1 MDPLRQSEEKA
12 AKANRSKIM
21 KNRAF
26 QVAIIGGGM
35 GGLCLANGLKK
46 AGISVAVY
54 ERDQSPDAR
63 PQGYRIHI
71 NPQGSTALHECL
83 PQHLWD
89 VFRSTGGDFSQG
101 FSIVTQQLHEL
112 LNFARSQAARS
123 QAKTG
128 GTGDTI
134 ARHRS
139 VSRITLRRILLA
151 GLEQDVQFN
160 KRFLRY
166 EETPDGAIRAHFEDG
181 SSAQADLLVAA
192 DGVHSGV
199 RKQYLPHAE
208 PIDTGVVGIGGTI
221 PLTHGV
227 MALAPH
233 LLLDG
238 PVMVVPP
245 TACSMFMAMWKR
257 SGEAGQT
264 LRRLGIEGPL
274 PGDEDYLIL
283 ALGGRPE
290 FFGLDH
296 QAASVNG
303 STLKDALRRT
313 VAGWHPSL
321 RKLVEMMDEQELFL
335 NQVRTAPPPV
345 AWKSTQITLLGDA
358 IHSMTPYRGVGGNI
372 ALKDAALLSSQL
384 QQVHR
389 DEKPLLQAIAEYEA
403 SMREYAFA
411 AVADSLKAMKQFTGE
426 KKYPAFSLFKTGMR
440 VANAMPKL
448 KSKLIPA

>member
-1 MDPLRQSEEKA
+1 
-12 AKANRSKIM
+12 M
-21 KNRAF
+21 KNRDF
-26 QVAIIGGGM
+26 QVAVIGGGM
-35 GGLCLANGLKK
+35 GGLCLANGLKN

-54 ERDQSPDAR
+54 ERDQSPDSR

-71 NPQGSTALHECL
+71 NPQGSTALHACL

-89 VFRSTGGDFSQG
+89 LFRSTGGDFSQG

-112 LNFARSQAARS
+112 LNFARSQSTTKSA
-123 QAKTG
+123 T
-128 GTGDTI
+128 DTI
-134 ARHRS
+134 AQHRS
-139 VSRITLRRILLA
+139 ISRITLRRILLA
-151 GLEQDVQFN
+151 GLEHEVQFN
-160 KRFLRY
+160 KRFLSY

-181 SSAQADLLVAA
+181 SSTQADLLVAA

-283 ALGGRPE
+283 ALGGRPD
-290 FFGLDH
+290 FFGLDNEP
-296 QAASVNG
+296 ASVTG
-303 STLKDALRRT
+303 SRLKGALRRT

-321 RKLVEMMDEQELFL
+321 RKLVEMLDEQQLFL
-335 NQVRTAPPPV
+335 NHVRTAPPPV
-345 AWKSTQITLLGDA
+345 PWKSTYVTLLGDA
-358 IHSMTPYRGVGGNI
+358 VHSMTPYRGVGGNI
-372 ALKDAALLSSQL
+372 ALRDAALLSAQL
-384 QQVHR
+384 LQVHR
-389 DEKPLLQAIAEYEA
+389 GEKALLQAIADYEA

-426 KKYPAFSLFKTGMR
+426 KKYPAFSIFKTGMR
-440 VANAMPKL
+440 VANAMPRL
-448 KSKLIPA
+448 KRKLIPA

>member
-1 MDPLRQSEEKA
+1 
-12 AKANRSKIM
+12 M

-26 QVAIIGGGM
+26 QVGIIGGGM

-54 ERDQSPDAR
+54 ERDQSPDSR

-71 NPQGSTALHECL
+71 DPQGSSALHACL
-83 PQHLWD
+83 PQDLWD
-89 VFRSTGGDFSQG
+89 LFRSTGGEFSQG
-101 FSIVTQQLHEL
+101 FSIVTEQLHEL
-112 LNFARSQAARS
+112 LNLARSEAR
-123 QAKTG
+123 
-128 GTGDTI
+128 TGDTI

-139 VSRITLRRILLA
+139 ISRITLRRILLA
-151 GLEQDVQFN
+151 GLEGEVQFN

-192 DGVHSGV
+192 DGVHSV
-199 RKQYLPHAE
+199 IRKQYLPHAE
-208 PIDTGVVGIGGTI
+208 PMDTGVVGIGGTI
-221 PLTHGV
+221 PLTDGV

-245 TACSMFMAMWKR
+245 IACSMFLAMWKR
-257 SGEAGQT
+257 SGEAGAT

-283 ALGGRPE
+283 AIGGRPE

-296 QAASVNG
+296 QGG
-303 STLKDALRRT
+303 SATGSMLKDALRRT
-313 VAGWHPSL
+313 VVGWHPSL
-321 RKLVEMMDEQELFL
+321 RKLVEMIDEQELFL
-335 NQVRTAPPPV
+335 NHMRTAAPPV
-345 AWKSTQITLLGDA
+345 PWKATQITLLGDA

-384 QQVHR
+384 LQVHR
-389 DEKPLLQAIAEYEA
+389 GEKPLLHAIAEYEG

-426 KKYPAFSLFKTGMR
+426 KKYPAFSIFKTGMR

-448 KSKLIPA
+448 KRKLIPA

>member
-1 MDPLRQSEEKA
+1 
-12 AKANRSKIM
+12 M
-21 KNRAF
+21 KNHAF
-26 QVAIIGGGM
+26 HVAIIGGGM

-54 ERDQSPDAR
+54 ERDQSPDSR

-71 NPQGSTALHECL
+71 DTQGSTALHECL

-89 VFRSTGGDFSQG
+89 LFRSTGGDFSQG
-101 FSIVTQQLHEL
+101 FSVVTQQLHEL
-112 LNFARSQAARS
+112 LNLRRI
-123 QAKTG
+123 G
-128 GTGDTI
+128 GREDTI

-139 VSRITLRRILLA
+139 ISRITLRRILLA
-151 GLEQDVQFN
+151 GLEHDVHFN

-166 EETPDGAIRAHFEDG
+166 EETSDGAIRAHFEDG
-181 SSAQADLLVAA
+181 SSAPADLLVAA
-192 DGVHSGV
+192 DGVNSGV

-208 PIDTGVVGIGGTI
+208 PTDTGVVGIGGTI
-221 PLTHGV
+221 PLTDGV

-257 SGEAGQT
+257 SGEAAQT

-283 ALGGRPE
+283 ALGGRPD
-290 FFGLDH
+290 FFGLDD
-296 QAASVNG
+296 QAASVTG

-321 RKLVEMMDEQELFL
+321 RKLVEMIDEQQLFL
-335 NQVRTAPPPV
+335 NQVRTAPRPV
-345 AWKSTQITLLGDA
+345 PWEPTQITLLGDA

-384 QQVHR
+384 LQAHR
-389 DEKPLLQAIAEYEA
+389 GEKPLLHAIAEYEA
-403 SMREYAFA
+403 SMREYAFS

-426 KKYPAFSLFKTGMR
+426 KKNPAFSIFKTGMR
-440 VANAMPKL
+440 VVNAMPKL
-448 KSKLIPA
+448 KDKLIPA

>member
-1 MDPLRQSEEKA
+1 
-12 AKANRSKIM
+12 M

-54 ERDQSPDAR
+54 ERDQSPDSR

-89 VFRSTGGDFSQG
+89 LFRSTGGDFSQG

-112 LNFARSQAARS
+112 LNLARVDGAAD
-123 QAKTG
+123 A
-128 GTGDTI
+128 I

-139 VSRITLRRILLA
+139 ISRITLRRILLA
-151 GLEQDVQFN
+151 GLEDDVQFN

-166 EETPDGAIRAHFEDG
+166 EETADGAIRAHFEDG

-221 PLTHGV
+221 PLTDGV

-238 PVMVVPP
+238 PVMVVPAS
-245 TACSMFMAMWKR
+245 ACSMFMAMWKR

-283 ALGGRPE
+283 AVGGRPE
-290 FFGLDH
+290 FFGLDN
-296 QAASVNG
+296 QGASVTG

-321 RKLVEMMDEQELFL
+321 RKLVEMVDEQQLFL
-335 NQVRTAPPPV
+335 NHVRTAPPPV
-345 AWKSTQITLLGDA
+345 PWKSTQVTLLGDA

-384 QQVHR
+384 LQVHR
-389 DEKPLLQAIAEYEA
+389 GEKPLLDAVAEYEA

>member
-1 MDPLRQSEEKA
+1 
-12 AKANRSKIM
+12 M
-21 KNRAF
+21 KNHAF
-26 QVAIIGGGM
+26 HVAIIGGGM

-54 ERDQSPDAR
+54 ERDQSPDSR

-71 NPQGSTALHECL
+71 DTQGSTALHECL

-89 VFRSTGGDFSQG
+89 LFRSTGGDFSQG
-101 FSIVTQQLHEL
+101 FSVVTQQLHEL
-112 LNFARSQAARS
+112 LNLRRI
-123 QAKTG
+123 G
-128 GTGDTI
+128 GREDTI

-139 VSRITLRRILLA
+139 ISRITLRRILLA
-151 GLEQDVQFN
+151 GLEHDVHFN

-166 EETPDGAIRAHFEDG
+166 EETSDGAIRAHFEDG
-181 SSAQADLLVAA
+181 SSARADLLVAA
-192 DGVHSGV
+192 DGVNSGV

-208 PIDTGVVGIGGTI
+208 PTDTGVVGIGGTI
-221 PLTHGV
+221 PLTDGV

-257 SGEAGQT
+257 SGEAAQT

-283 ALGGRPE
+283 ALGGRPD
-290 FFGLDH
+290 FFGLDN
-296 QAASVNG
+296 QAAFTG

-321 RKLVEMMDEQELFL
+321 RKLVEMIDEQQLFL
-335 NQVRTAPPPV
+335 NQVRTAPRPAP
-345 AWKSTQITLLGDA
+345 WESTQITLLGDA

-384 QQVHR
+384 LQAHR
-389 DEKPLLQAIAEYEA
+389 GEKPLLHAIAEYEA
-403 SMREYAFA
+403 SMREYAFS

-426 KKYPAFSLFKTGMR
+426 KKNPAFSIFKTGMR
-440 VANAMPKL
+440 VVNAMPKL
-448 KSKLIPA
+448 KDKLIPA

>member
-1 MDPLRQSEEKA
+1 MDPLRQSQEKT
-12 AKANRSKIM
+12 AKANRSKKM

-26 QVAIIGGGM
+26 HVAIIGGGM

-46 AGISVAVY
+46 AGVSVTVY

-63 PQGYRIHI
+63 MQGYRIHI
-71 NPQGSTALHECL
+71 DPQGSTALHECL
-83 PQHLWD
+83 PPHLWD
-89 VFRSTGGDFSQG
+89 LFRSTGGDFSQG
-101 FSIVTQQLHEL
+101 FSIVTEQLHEL
-112 LNFARSQAARS
+112 LNLARI
-123 QAKTG
+123 G
-128 GTGDTI
+128 GTRDTI

-139 VSRITLRRILLA
+139 ISRITLRRILLA
-151 GLEQDVQFN
+151 GLEHHVQFN

-181 SSAQADLLVAA
+181 STAQADLLVAA
-192 DGVHSGV
+192 DGVNSGV

-245 TACSMFMAMWKR
+245 TACSLFMAMWKR
-257 SGEAGQT
+257 SGEAAQT
-264 LRRLGIEGPL
+264 LRSLGIEGPL

-290 FFGLDH
+290 FFGLDN
-296 QAASVNG
+296 QPASVSG

-313 VAGWHPSL
+313 VIGWHPSL
-321 RKLVEMMDEQELFL
+321 RKLVEMLDEQQLFL
-335 NQVRTAPPPV
+335 NHARTAPQPV
-345 AWKSTQITLLGDA
+345 PWNSTQITLLGDA

-372 ALKDAALLSSQL
+372 ALKDAALLSAQL
-384 QQVHR
+384 LQVHR
-389 DEKPLLQAIAEYEA
+389 GETPLLHAIAAYEA

-426 KKYPAFSLFKTGMR
+426 KKYPAFSIFKTGMR

>member
-1 MDPLRQSEEKA
+1 
-12 AKANRSKIM
+12 M
-21 KNRAF
+21 KNHAL

-46 AGISVAVY
+46 AGISVTVY
-54 ERDQSPDAR
+54 ERDQSPGSR

-71 NPQGSTALHECL
+71 DPQGSTALHECL
-83 PQHLWD
+83 PRHLWD
-89 VFRSTGGDFSQG
+89 LFCSTGGNFSQG
-101 FSIVTQQLHEL
+101 FSIVTQQLREL
-112 LNFARSQAARS
+112 LNLARLARP
-123 QAKTG
+123 G
-128 GTGDTI
+128 GNTDTI

-151 GLEQDVQFN
+151 GLEQEVQFD

-166 EETPDGAIRAHFEDG
+166 EETSEGVIRVHFEDG
-181 SSAQADLLVAA
+181 SSAEADLVVAA
-192 DGVHSGV
+192 DGVNSAV

-221 PLTHGV
+221 ALTDGV

-245 TACSMFMAMWKR
+245 APCSMFMAMWKR
-257 SGEAGQT
+257 SAEAAQG
-264 LRRLGIEGPL
+264 LRRLGLEGPL

-283 ALGGRPE
+283 AIGGRPD
-290 FFGLDH
+290 FFGLDQH
-296 QAASVNG
+296 TASVTG

-313 VAGWHPSL
+313 VVSWHPTL
-321 RKLVEMMDEQELFL
+321 RKLVEMIDEQQLYL
-335 NQVRTAPPPV
+335 NPLRTAPRPV
-345 AWKSTQITLLGDA
+345 PWKPTQITLLGDA

-372 ALKDAALLSSQL
+372 ALKDAALLTSQL
-384 QQVHR
+384 LQVHR
-389 DEKPLLQAIAEYEA
+389 GEKPLLHAIDEYEA
-403 SMREYAFA
+403 AMREYAFA
-411 AVADSLKAMKQFTGE
+411 AVADSLKAMTQFTGE

-440 VANAMPKL
+440 VVNAMPKL
-448 KSKLIPA
+448 KNKLIPA

>member
-1 MDPLRQSEEKA
+1 
-12 AKANRSKIM
+12 M

-35 GGLCLANGLKK
+35 GGLCLANGLKQ

-54 ERDQSPDAR
+54 ERDQSPDSR

-71 NPQGSTALHECL
+71 DPQGSTALHECL

-89 VFRSTGGDFSQG
+89 LFRSTGGDFSRG

-112 LNFARSQAARS
+112 LNLAG
-123 QAKTG
+123 TG
-128 GTGDTI
+128 GKEDPI

-139 VSRITLRRILLA
+139 ISRITLRRILLA
-151 GLEQDVQFN
+151 GLEHEVHFN

-166 EETPDGAIRAHFEDG
+166 EETSEGAIRAHFEDG

-199 RKQYLPHAE
+199 RRQYLPHAG
-208 PIDTGVVGIGGTI
+208 PMDTGVVGIGGTL
-221 PLTHGV
+221 PLTDGV

-283 ALGGRPE
+283 ALGGRPD
-290 FFGLDH
+290 FFGLDD
-296 QAASVNG
+296 QAASVTG
-303 STLKDALRRT
+303 RTLKDAMRRT

-321 RKLVEMMDEQELFL
+321 RKLVEMIDEQQLFL
-335 NQVRTAPPPV
+335 NHVRTAPPPV
-345 AWKSTQITLLGDA
+345 PWKSTHITLLGDA

-384 QQVHR
+384 LQAHR
-389 DEKPLLQAIAEYEA
+389 GEKPLLQAIADYEA

-426 KKYPAFSLFKTGMR
+426 KKYPAFSIFKTGMR

-448 KSKLIPA
+448 KRKLIPA

>member
-1 MDPLRQSEEKA
+1 
-12 AKANRSKIM
+12 M

-26 QVAIIGGGM
+26 HVAIIGGGM

-54 ERDQSPDAR
+54 ERDQSPDSR

-71 NPQGSTALHECL
+71 DTQGSTALHECL

-89 VFRSTGGDFSQG
+89 LFRSTGGDFSQG
-101 FSIVTQQLHEL
+101 FSVVTQQLHEL
-112 LNFARSQAARS
+112 LNLRRI
-123 QAKTG
+123 G
-128 GTGDTI
+128 GREDTI

-139 VSRITLRRILLA
+139 ISRITLRRILLA
-151 GLEQDVQFN
+151 GLEHDVHFN

-166 EETPDGAIRAHFEDG
+166 EETSDGAIRAHFEDG

-192 DGVHSGV
+192 DGVNSLV

-208 PIDTGVVGIGGTI
+208 PADTGVVGIGGTI
-221 PLTHGV
+221 PLTDGV

-257 SGEAGQT
+257 SGEAAQT

-283 ALGGRPE
+283 ALGGRPD
-290 FFGLDH
+290 FFGLDN
-296 QAASVNG
+296 QAAFTG

-321 RKLVEMMDEQELFL
+321 RKLVEMIDEQQLFL
-335 NQVRTAPPPV
+335 NQVRTAPRPAP
-345 AWKSTQITLLGDA
+345 WESTQVTLLGDA

-384 QQVHR
+384 LQAHR
-389 DEKPLLQAIAEYEA
+389 GEKPLLHAIAEYEA
-403 SMREYAFA
+403 SMREYAFS

-426 KKYPAFSLFKTGMR
+426 KKNPAFSIFKTGMR
-440 VANAMPKL
+440 VVNAMPKL
-448 KSKLIPA
+448 KDKLIPA

>member
-1 MDPLRQSEEKA
+1 VDALRQGKEKIA
-12 AKANRSKIM
+12 NVNRSKKM
-21 KNRAF
+21 KNHAF
-26 QVAIIGGGM
+26 HVAIIGGGM

-54 ERDQSPDAR
+54 ERDQSPDSR

-71 NPQGSTALHECL
+71 DPQGSTALHQCL

-89 VFRSTGGDFSQG
+89 LFRSTGGDFSQG
-101 FSIVTQQLHEL
+101 FSVVTQQLHEL
-112 LNFARSQAARS
+112 LNLRRI
-123 QAKTG
+123 G

-139 VSRITLRRILLA
+139 ISRITLRRILLA
-151 GLEQDVQFN
+151 GLEHDVHFN

-166 EETPDGAIRAHFEDG
+166 EEISDGAIHAHFEDG
-181 SSAQADLLVAA
+181 SSARADLLVAA
-192 DGVHSGV
+192 DGVNSLV

-208 PIDTGVVGIGGTI
+208 PTDTGVVGIGGTI
-221 PLTHGV
+221 PLTDGV

-257 SGEAGQT
+257 SGEAAQT

-283 ALGGRPE
+283 ALGGRPD
-290 FFGLDH
+290 FFGLDN
-296 QAASVNG
+296 QAASVTG

-321 RKLVEMMDEQELFL
+321 RKLVEMIDEEQLFL
-335 NQVRTAPPPV
+335 NHVRTAPRLVP
-345 AWKSTQITLLGDA
+345 WESKQITLLGDA

-384 QQVHR
+384 LQAHR
-389 DEKPLLQAIAEYEA
+389 GEKPLLHAIAEYEA
-403 SMREYAFA
+403 SMREYAFS

-426 KKYPAFSLFKTGMR
+426 KKNPAFSIFKTGMR
-440 VANAMPKL
+440 VVNAMPKL
-448 KSKLIPA
+448 KDKLIPA

>member
-1 MDPLRQSEEKA
+1 MDPLRQSEKKT
-12 AKANRSKIM
+12 AKVNRRKKM

-26 QVAIIGGGM
+26 RVAIIGGGM

-54 ERDQSPDAR
+54 ERDQSPDSR

-71 NPQGSTALHECL
+71 DPQGSTALHECL

-89 VFRSTGGDFSQG
+89 LFRSTGGDFSQG
-101 FSIVTQQLHEL
+101 FSVVTQQLHEL
-112 LNFARSQAARS
+112 LNLRRI
-123 QAKTG
+123 G
-128 GTGDTI
+128 GTTDTI

-139 VSRITLRRILLA
+139 ISRITLRRILLA
-151 GLEQDVQFN
+151 GLEHDVQFN

-166 EETPDGAIRAHFEDG
+166 EETSDGAIRADFEDG
-181 SSAQADLLVAA
+181 SSIQADLLVAA
-192 DGVHSGV
+192 DGVNSSV

-208 PIDTGVVGIGGTI
+208 PTDTGVVGIGGTI
-221 PLTHGV
+221 PLTDGV

-257 SGEAGQT
+257 SGEAAQT
-264 LRRLGIEGPL
+264 LRHLGIEGPL

-283 ALGGRPE
+283 ALGGRPA
-290 FFGLDH
+290 FFGLDN
-296 QAASVNG
+296 QADSVTG
-303 STLKDALRRT
+303 GRLKDALRRT

-321 RKLVEMMDEQELFL
+321 RKLVEMIDEQQLFL
-335 NQVRTAPPPV
+335 NHLRSATAPVP
-345 AWKSTQITLLGDA
+345 WESTQITLLGDA
-358 IHSMTPYRGVGGNI
+358 IHSMTPYRGIGGNI

-384 QQVHR
+384 LQAHR
-389 DEKPLLQAIAEYEA
+389 GEKPLLHAIAEYEA
-403 SMREYAFA
+403 SMREYAFS
-411 AVADSLKAMKQFTGE
+411 AVADSLKAMKLFTGE
-426 KKYPAFSLFKTGMR
+426 KKNPAFSIFKTGMR
-440 VANAMPKL
+440 VVNAMPKL
-448 KSKLIPA
+448 KDKLIPA

>member
-1 MDPLRQSEEKA
+1 
-12 AKANRSKIM
+12 M

-54 ERDQSPDAR
+54 ERDESPDSR

-71 NPQGSTALHECL
+71 NPQGSIALHECL

-89 VFRSTGGDFSQG
+89 LFRSTGGDFSQG

-112 LNFARSQAARS
+112 LNLARV
-123 QAKTG
+123 G
-128 GTGDTI
+128 GTADTI

-139 VSRITLRRILLA
+139 ISRITLRRILLA
-151 GLEQDVQFN
+151 GLEADVQFN

-166 EETPDGAIRAHFEDG
+166 EETADGAIRAHFEDG
-181 SSAQADLLVAA
+181 SSAPADLLVAA

-221 PLTHGV
+221 PLTDGV

-283 ALGGRPE
+283 ALGGRPD
-290 FFGLDH
+290 FFGLDK
-296 QAASVNG
+296 QAESVSG

-313 VAGWHPSL
+313 VVGWHPSL
-321 RKLVEMMDEQELFL
+321 RKLVEMIDEQQLFL
-335 NQVRTAPPPV
+335 NHARTAPPPV
-345 AWKSTQITLLGDA
+345 PWKSTQITLLGDA

-384 QQVHR
+384 LQVHR
-389 DEKPLLQAIAEYEA
+389 GEKPLLQAIAEYEA

-426 KKYPAFSLFKTGMR
+426 KKYPAFSILKTGMR
-440 VANAMPKL
+440 MANAMPKL

>member
-1 MDPLRQSEEKA
+1 
-12 AKANRSKIM
+12 M

-26 QVAIIGGGM
+26 HVAIIGGGM

-46 AGISVAVY
+46 AGISIAVY
-54 ERDQSPDAR
+54 ERDQSPDSR

-71 NPQGSTALHECL
+71 DPQGSTALHECL
-83 PQHLWD
+83 PQNLWD
-89 VFRSTGGDFSQG
+89 LFRSTGGDFSQG
-101 FSIVTQQLHEL
+101 FSVVTQQLHEL
-112 LNFARSQAARS
+112 LSLRRPQER
-123 QAKTG
+123 TG
-128 GTGDTI
+128 GTSDTI

-139 VSRITLRRILLA
+139 ISRITLRRILLS
-151 GLEQDVQFN
+151 GLEHDVHFN

-166 EETPDGAIRAHFEDG
+166 EETSDGAIRAHFEDG

-192 DGVHSGV
+192 DGVNSLV

-208 PIDTGVVGIGGTI
+208 PADTGVVGIGGTI
-221 PLTHGV
+221 PLTDGV

-257 SGEAGQT
+257 SGEAAQT

-283 ALGGRPE
+283 ALGGRPD
-290 FFGLDH
+290 FFGLDN
-296 QAASVNG
+296 QAASVTG
-303 STLKDALRRT
+303 SRLKDALRRT

-321 RKLVEMMDEQELFL
+321 RKLVEMIDEQQLFL
-335 NQVRTAPPPV
+335 NQVRTAPRPAP
-345 AWKSTQITLLGDA
+345 WESTQITLLGDA

-384 QQVHR
+384 LQAHR
-389 DEKPLLQAIAEYEA
+389 GEKTLLHAIAEYEA
-403 SMREYAFA
+403 SMREYAFS

-426 KKYPAFSLFKTGMR
+426 KKNPAFSIFKTGMR
-440 VANAMPKL
+440 VVNAMPKL
-448 KSKLIPA
+448 KDKLIPA